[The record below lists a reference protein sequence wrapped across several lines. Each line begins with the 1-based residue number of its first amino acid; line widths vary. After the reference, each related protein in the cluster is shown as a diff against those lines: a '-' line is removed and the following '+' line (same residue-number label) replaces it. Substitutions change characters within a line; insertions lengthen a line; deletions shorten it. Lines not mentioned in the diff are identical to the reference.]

1 MKRYAISPISVGSIT
16 KGKKYKV
23 SGWKYSNTTIGHYFT
38 ITKDNGFVAYC
49 LEKGCAHIND
59 NNWKI
64 IEE

>member
-1 MKRYAISPISVGSIT
+1 MTRYAISPISVGSIT

-23 SGWKYSNTTIGHYFT
+23 SEWEKSGRYGHSFN

-49 LEKGCAHIND
+49 LEKECAHIND

-64 IEE
+64 IER